1 MKSPQKSMQFKLQ
14 VSIMKQGKR
23 YVAYAPTLDIS
34 TSGKDLQQTQKRF
47 AEMIDIFFE
56 ELIESGNLEE
66 VLLGLGWVK
75 EKKQWEPPV
84 IQQKSMDIRIPVA
97 A

>member
-1 MKSPQKSMQFKLQ
+1 
-14 VSIMKQGKR
+14 MKQGKR